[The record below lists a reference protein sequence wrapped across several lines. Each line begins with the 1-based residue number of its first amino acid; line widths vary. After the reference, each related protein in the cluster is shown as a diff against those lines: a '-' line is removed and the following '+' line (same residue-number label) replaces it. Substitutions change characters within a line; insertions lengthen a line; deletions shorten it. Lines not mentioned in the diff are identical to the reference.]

1 MNVAVTVWGN
11 RISPVFDSAQ
21 TLLVVDIRKAEIVDR
36 KIRLFQATLFNRFL
50 KLLEDMEVRV
60 LICGALSRES
70 VRQLAANDIEVISF
84 IAGETERI
92 LELYIQERDLAQFAM
107 PGCQYGRCCRGR
119 ERKSLVRDVKNDAQP
134 DT

>member
-21 TLLVVDIRKAEIVDR
+21 TLLVVDIREAEVVDR

-50 KLLEDMEVRV
+50 KLLEDLEVRV
-60 LICGALSRES
+60 LICGALSRDS
-70 VRQLAANDIEVISF
+70 VRQLVANDIEVISF

-92 LELYIQERDLAQFAM
+92 LELYIQEKDLAQFAM
-107 PGCQYGRCCRGR
+107 PGCQYGRCCRSR
-119 ERKSLVRDVKNDAQP
+119 ERNCLVRDVKSDA
-134 DT
+134 

>member
-21 TLLVVDIRKAEIVDR
+21 TLLVVDIREAEIVDR
-36 KIRLFQATLFNRFL
+36 KISLFQATLFNRFL
-50 KLLEDMEVRV
+50 KLLEDLEVRV

-70 VRQLAANDIEVISF
+70 IRQLAANDIEVISF

-92 LELYIQERDLAQFAM
+92 WEMTEWRSM
-107 PGCQYGRCCRGR
+107 PGKKEFQF
-119 ERKSLVRDVKNDAQP
+119 
-134 DT
+134 